1 MYNSYKIPFI
11 PSGTCPESLLSIA
24 SGSEFGIMPDFAA
37 INISSYVG
45 CVGFSLAK
53 ANPTSIQIPRTS
65 VAMTADYCH
74 LGEMST
80 VSIERWNE
88 SVTGLQCLCFLVT

>member
-11 PSGTCPESLLSIA
+11 PSGTCPESLRSIA

-37 INISSYVG
+37 NNISSYVG
-45 CVGFSLAK
+45 CVGFKLAK
-53 ANPTSIQIPRTS
+53 ANPNSIQIPRTS

-74 LGEMST
+74 LGEMGT
-80 VSIERWNE
+80 VSGERWNG
-88 SVTGLQCLCFLVT
+88 SVTRLQCLCLLVT

>member
-45 CVGFSLAK
+45 FSLAK
-53 ANPTSIQIPRTS
+53 ANPTRIHIPRTC
-65 VAMTADYCH
+65 VAMTTDYCH
-74 LGEMST
+74 LREMGT
-80 VSIERWNE
+80 VSGERWNE
-88 SVTGLQCLCFLVT
+88 SVTRLQCLCLLVT

>member
-11 PSGTCPESLLSIA
+11 PSGTCPESLLSGA
-24 SGSEFGIMPDFAA
+24 SGSEFGIMPDLAA

-53 ANPTSIQIPRTS
+53 ANPTSIQITRTC
-65 VAMTADYCH
+65 VAMTTAYS
-74 LGEMST
+74 GRWAQSVVNVGMG
-80 VSIERWNE
+80 VSLDFN
-88 SVTGLQCLCFLVT
+88 VYVYK

>member
-45 CVGFSLAK
+45 CVGFSEK
-53 ANPTSIQIPRTS
+53 ANTTSIQIPRTS

-74 LGEMST
+74 LGEMGT
-80 VSIERWNE
+80 VSVERWNE
-88 SVTGLQCLCFLVT
+88 SVTGLQCLCLLVT